1 MTTLQKYRR
10 RKLLNKF
17 VISMTGDQ
25 LFVTHRKTFKDFE
38 FFITYDGTFY
48 ARNPIKGIISNR
60 EYRQLQV
67 LYYELRD
74 Q

>member
-1 MTTLQKYRR
+1 
-10 RKLLNKF
+10 
-17 VISMTGDQ
+17 MTGDQ